1 MSLRAFS
8 EVLFQERR
16 VLELL
21 LFKLETERMLL
32 DAGMERW
39 LALASR
45 EVDTVLDELNKVELA
60 RSVVLAQ
67 AAPELGLD
75 VGVNGEGGAGATL
88 ASVVAVVP
96 PPWDTMFA
104 EHQRVLKSLM
114 GEVLLAAESSRHL
127 LRQGYDSI
135 RLALEATG

>member
-1 MSLRAFS
+1 MTLQAFS
-8 EVLFQERR
+8 EVLFQERQ

-32 DAGMERW
+32 DGGQERW
-39 LALASR
+39 LPMASR

-67 AAPELGLD
+67 VAPELGLGPD
-75 VGVNGEGGAGATL
+75 ATL
-88 ASVVAVVP
+88 ASVVGVVP
-96 PPWDTMFA
+96 SPWDSVFGD
-104 EHQRVLKSLM
+104 HQRELKTLM
-114 GEVLLAAESSRHL
+114 GDVLAAAESSSHL

-135 RLALEATG
+135 RMALEATG

>member
-1 MSLRAFS
+1 M
-8 EVLFQERR
+8 
-16 VLELL
+16 LELL

-32 DAGMERW
+32 DAGQERW

-45 EVDTVLDELNKVELA
+45 EIDAVLDELNKVELA

-67 AAPELGLD
+67 AAPELGL
-75 VGVNGEGGAGATL
+75 GPEATL

-96 PPWDTMFA
+96 PPWDTVFSA
-104 EHQRVLKSLM
+104 HQRELKVLM
-114 GEVLLAAESSRHL
+114 NEVLATAESSRHL

-135 RLALEATG
+135 RMALEATG